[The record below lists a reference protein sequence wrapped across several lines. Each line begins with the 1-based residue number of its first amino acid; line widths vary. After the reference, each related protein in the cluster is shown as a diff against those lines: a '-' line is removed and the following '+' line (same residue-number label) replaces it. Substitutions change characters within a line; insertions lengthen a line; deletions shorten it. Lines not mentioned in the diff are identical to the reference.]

1 MTMTNDDT
9 SRILV
14 PSRRGLI
21 RLGAG
26 AAAGLIAAPAI
37 AQRRS
42 RVKRIRYAHSTPT
55 THGWHIWGERFKS
68 VVEEKSGGAIEVT
81 IFPNAQ
87 MGTEKDI
94 AQAVKIGSLEMASV
108 GVALMNWVPDVSV
121 TDAPFLFKNRAQC
134 YAALDGELGA
144 ELKKRS
150 LEKGFRLIGW
160 NDLGSRSMTN
170 NKHPINSAKDLASL
184 KMRVPD
190 SKSYVAMM
198 QALGS
203 SIVTIDLSE
212 LYLALSQGVA
222 DGQET
227 PLPVVKSNKL
237 YEVQK
242 FISKTDHVLT
252 TSYSIVSPA
261 AFDALAPDE
270 QKAVTEAADDAT
282 RYLRDYTQKDEQET
296 LAFLRTKG
304 MEVNATPDTESF
316 RAACAKVV
324 TDFPDLFRPDLV
336 KMAQS
341 AQA

>member
-1 MTMTNDDT
+1 MTKSNDH
-9 SRILV
+9 
-14 PSRRGLI
+14 SRRDI
-21 RLGAG
+21 IKLGAG
-26 AAAGLIAAPAI
+26 AAVAASVIASPAI

-55 THGWHIWGERFKS
+55 THGWHLWGEQFKK
-68 VVEEKSGGAIEVT
+68 VVEDKSGGAIEVT

-108 GVALMNWVPDVSV
+108 GVALMNWVPECSV

-134 YAALDGELGA
+134 YAALDGALGD

-150 LEKGFRLIGW
+150 LEKGFRLVGW

-170 NKHPINSAKDLASL
+170 SKHPINSAKDLASL

-198 QALGS
+198 QALGA

-252 TSYSIVSPA
+252 TSYSVVNPT
-261 AFDALAPDE
+261 AFDGLTPDE
-270 QKAVTEAADDAT
+270 QKAFTEAANDAT
-282 RYLRDYTQKDEQET
+282 KWLRDYTVKEEQET
-296 LAFLRTKG
+296 LAFLKTKG
-304 MEVNATPDTESF
+304 MEVNATPDVDSF

-324 TDFPDLFRPDLV
+324 ADFPDLFRPELV
-336 KMAQS
+336 KLAQS

>member
-1 MTMTNDDT
+1 MSKSNDQ
-9 SRILV
+9 
-14 PSRRGLI
+14 SRRDI
-21 RLGAG
+21 IKLGAG
-26 AAAGLIAAPAI
+26 AAAAGLIASPAL

-42 RVKRIRYAHSTPT
+42 KLKRIRYAHSTPT
-55 THGWHIWGERFKS
+55 THGWHLWGEQFKK

-94 AQAVKIGSLEMASV
+94 AQAVKLGSLEMASV
-108 GVALMNWVPDVSV
+108 GVALMNWVPECSV
-121 TDAPFLFKNRAQC
+121 TDAPFLFKNRKQC
-134 YAALDGELGA
+134 YAALDGALGD

-150 LEKGFRLIGW
+150 LDKGFRLVGW

-170 NKHPINSAKDLASL
+170 SKHPINSAKDLASL

-252 TSYSIVSPA
+252 TSYSIVNPTS
-261 AFDALAPDE
+261 FDGLTPDE
-270 QKAVTEAADDAT
+270 QKAFTEAANDAT
-282 RYLRDYTQKDEQET
+282 NWLRDYTQKEELET
-296 LAFLRTKG
+296 LAFLKTKG
-304 MEVNATPDTESF
+304 MEVNATPDVDSF

-336 KMAQS
+336 KLAQS

>member
-1 MTMTNDDT
+1 MTRSTNGLIG
-9 SRILV
+9 SAS
-14 PSRRGLI
+14 SRRDVI

-26 AAAGLIAAPAI
+26 AAAGLVAAPAL

-42 RVKRIRYAHSTPT
+42 KVKRIRYAHSTPT
-55 THGWHIWGERFKS
+55 THGWHLWGEQFKQ
-68 VVEEKSGGAIEVT
+68 VVEKKSGGAIEVT

-87 MGTEKDI
+87 MGNEKDI
-94 AQAVKIGSLEMASV
+94 AQAVKLGSLEMGSV
-108 GVALMNWVPDVSV
+108 GVALMNWVPDMSV
-121 TDAPFLFKNRAQC
+121 TDAPFLFKNREQC
-134 YAALDGELGA
+134 YAALDGALGA

-150 LEKGFRLIGW
+150 LAKGFRLIGW

-170 NKHPINSAKDLASL
+170 NKQPINSAKDLASL

-198 QALGS
+198 KALGAA
-203 SIVTIDLSE
+203 IVAIDLSE

-242 FISKTDHVLT
+242 YISKTDHVLT
-252 TSYSIVSPA
+252 TSYSVVNPST
-261 AFDALAPDE
+261 FDGLTPDE
-270 QKAVTEAADDAT
+270 QKAFTEAADHAT
-282 RYLRDYTQKDEQET
+282 NWLRDYTQKEELAT
-296 LAFLRTKG
+296 LDFLKTKG
-304 MEVNATPDTESF
+304 MEINATPDIESF
-316 RAACAKVV
+316 RAACAPVV
-324 TDFPDLFRPDLV
+324 ADLPDLFRPELV
-336 KMAQS
+336 KLAQS